1 MTVTRCLVRLDVF
14 YVMLLL
20 LVYYLYWG
28 QRRSLKFVLGTY
40 KILVLLVVY
49 VISMWHLREN
59 NGIGLIQFSN
69 HSNVII
75 TSWPGFGDVYTD
87 ISCCYAPDGAVL

>member
-1 MTVTRCLVRLDVF
+1 VETI
-14 YVMLLL
+14 
-20 LVYYLYWG
+20 G
-28 QRRSLKFVLGTY
+28 SKRSYAL
-40 KILVLLVVY
+40 IWCMPNNDDDVVY

-59 NGIGLIQFSN
+59 NGMGLIQFSN